1 MLVLSTNT
9 NPGTASW
16 SPLPSSGMSYVEL
29 NPNTDIVS
37 ATAPGLEL
45 PFANTVTIPPGTFT
59 SALGYFDFICRFN
72 VINSDVVPVVF
83 SVGVSIGGGVTP
95 TAALTKDGFTVQAG
109 DTVTVNFPPIRVLQF
124 GTPPSIWSGM
134 GIVSLANPN
143 FAPPIVPQVQQI
155 APSASGIDY
164 AQPIVLTPVV
174 SFGSIAAVDV
184 ICLQVQVVAVQ
195 P

>member
-1 MLVLSTNT
+1 
-9 NPGTASW
+9 
-16 SPLPSSGMSYVEL
+16 
-29 NPNTDIVS
+29 
-37 ATAPGLEL
+37 
-45 PFANTVTIPPGTFT
+45 
-59 SALGYFDFICRFN
+59 
-72 VINSDVVPVVF
+72 
-83 SVGVSIGGGVTP
+83 
-95 TAALTKDGFTVQAG
+95 
-109 DTVTVNFPPIRVLQF
+109 
-124 GTPPSIWSGM
+124 M